1 MNRLK
6 IFKSIILFFLISFV
20 ADAQQKIAFVV
31 SESIIKELTE
41 AQEAQKQIEAI
52 SQDWQNELK
61 KMQDELNKQFDEYDR
76 RKLMMSDRKRSEE
89 EKLLQEFDA
98 KMVDYRQK
106 KFGTNGE
113 LFQKQNEMMKPIQE
127 KILKAIKDVST
138 QLEYDYVLDRSS
150 STLLMYSNEKHD
162 ITQKVLEKLQQK

>member
-1 MNRLK
+1 
-6 IFKSIILFFLISFV
+6 
-20 ADAQQKIAFVV
+20 
-31 SESIIKELTE
+31 
-41 AQEAQKQIEAI
+41 
-52 SQDWQNELK
+52 
-61 KMQDELNKQFDEYDR
+61 MQDELNKQFDEYDR

>member
-1 MNRLK
+1 
-6 IFKSIILFFLISFV
+6 
-20 ADAQQKIAFVV
+20 
-31 SESIIKELTE
+31 
-41 AQEAQKQIEAI
+41 
-52 SQDWQNELK
+52 
-61 KMQDELNKQFDEYDR
+61 
-76 RKLMMSDRKRSEE
+76 
-89 EKLLQEFDA
+89 
-98 KMVDYRQK
+98 MVDYRQK

-162 ITQKVLEKLQQK
+162 ITQKCWKNYSKNNFR